1 MSAHK
6 TFRHGQIL
14 RLVSDQRIA
23 NQEELR
29 HRLAAQN
36 LRVTQAT
43 LSRDLQELRL
53 IKTHEGYKPATALPE
68 ESAPLPPLARALGEF
83 LLDIRPAENLL
94 VLKTPP
100 SGAQPLAAAVD
111 GAKLA
116 EIAGTI
122 AGDDTVLIIPPNK
135 KARKSLQEKIEAL
148 VKGEIPSR
156 SRLWASPAT
165 RVSSWRAFFCAILNF
180 LRLSSTSANPT
191 ARNASPNSFLS
202 SVAGAKHR
210 FVRFQLKPSLRAIQ
224 APLFLRLPTRI

>member
-1 MSAHK
+1 MSTGK

-14 RLVSDQRIA
+14 RLVTGQPIA

-29 HRLAAQN
+29 RRLAAQK

-53 IKTHEGYKPATALPE
+53 VKTPAGYRPGAELPE
-68 ESAPLPPLARALGEF
+68 EPAPLPTLAHALGEF

-111 GAKLA
+111 GAKFQ

-122 AGDDTVLIIPPNK
+122 AGDDTVLIITPNK
-135 KARKSLQEKIEAL
+135 KSRESLQKKIEAL
-148 VKGEIPSR
+148 
-156 SRLWASPAT
+156 
-165 RVSSWRAFFCAILNF
+165 
-180 LRLSSTSANPT
+180 
-191 ARNASPNSFLS
+191 
-202 SVAGAKHR
+202 
-210 FVRFQLKPSLRAIQ
+210 LK
-224 APLFLRLPTRI
+224 

>member
-14 RLVSDQRIA
+14 RLVSGQRIA

-29 HRLAAQN
+29 RRLAAQK

-53 IKTHEGYKPATALPE
+53 VKTQEGYKQASALPE
-68 ESAPLPPLARALGEF
+68 EPAPLPPLARALGEF
-83 LLDIRPAENLL
+83 LLDVRPAENLL

-111 GAKLA
+111 AAKFS

-122 AGDDTVLIIPPNK
+122 AGDDTVLIITPNK
-135 KARKSLQEKIEAL
+135 KSREALQKKIEAL
-148 VKGEIPSR
+148 VK
-156 SRLWASPAT
+156 
-165 RVSSWRAFFCAILNF
+165 
-180 LRLSSTSANPT
+180 
-191 ARNASPNSFLS
+191 
-202 SVAGAKHR
+202 
-210 FVRFQLKPSLRAIQ
+210 
-224 APLFLRLPTRI
+224 